1 MQIPPKPGHIHTLEF
16 VRILTPYVLAHDIVK
31 GKTVLELGCGLGYG
45 VWLLVTGG
53 ASRVVALDLDKAKI
67 FHTVGSCPYVNSGR
81 LCAIVADGQALPF
94 RDCSFQ
100 VVTNFEV
107 IEHVSEPFSLL
118 SELARVLRTDGILL
132 LTTPNRSARLFPL
145 QRPWNPE
152 HMREYTFR
160 ALQKGLREF
169 FPSFKILGIYG
180 NPELHK
186 FYKMMWK
193 RTASQYYRDRVLRVI
208 RIAIPSFVR
217 TWIKNLYHH
226 NISSPKLSLDIAI
239 PASIPGDWPFYI
251 DDVTKDCLGFFA
263 ICGFDNRFVCQVTNG
278 IKRLG

>member
-1 MQIPPKPGHIHTLEF
+1 M
-16 VRILTPYVLAHDIVK
+16 AHDIVK

-67 FHTVGSCPYVNSGR
+67 FHTVGSCPYY
-81 LCAIVADGQALPF
+81 
-94 RDCSFQ
+94 
-100 VVTNFEV
+100 
-107 IEHVSEPFSLL
+107 H
-118 SELARVLRTDGILL
+118 
-132 LTTPNRSARLFPL
+132 
-145 QRPWNPE
+145 
-152 HMREYTFR
+152 
-160 ALQKGLREF
+160 
-169 FPSFKILGIYG
+169 
-180 NPELHK
+180 
-186 FYKMMWK
+186 
-193 RTASQYYRDRVLRVI
+193 DRVLRVI

-226 NISSPKLSLDIAI
+226 NNHHNISSLDIAI

-278 IKRLG
+278 IKRSG